1 MRLSVTMLDQYL
13 YWKSAEDMT
22 LTDFLARLRGDGVT
36 PAMEAGRA
44 FHSVLETATFAELE
58 TVERDGW
65 TFKFDLEAELPV
77 PVVRELKAER
87 LIQTPSGM
95 VTLVGKVDALHGLT
109 VRDYKLTE
117 KFDAERYADSYQW
130 RAYLSMFHAQ
140 KFIYDVFTC
149 RYGDDKVVT
158 VTDYHQLAFYTY
170 PEIASDVARE
180 VAGLAEIVAKHWP
193 ERAAA

>member
-22 LTDFLARLRGDGVT
+22 LAELLVRLRGGEVT

-44 FHSVLETATFAELE
+44 FHSVLETATFCELE

-65 TFKFDLEAELPV
+65 TFDFDLEAELPV
-77 PVVRELKAER
+77 PAIRELKAER
-87 LIQTPSGM
+87 IIQTPAGM
-95 VTLVGKVDALHGLT
+95 VTLVGKVDAIHGRT

-117 KFDAERYADSYQW
+117 RFDAERYADSYQW
-130 RAYLSMFHAQ
+130 RAYLSMFHATE
-140 KFIYDVFTC
+140 FIYDVFTC
-149 RYGDDKVVT
+149 RYGDDQRVT
-158 VTDYHQLAFYTY
+158 VNDYHQLRFFTY
-170 PEIASDVARE
+170 PGIESDVARE
-180 VAGLAEIVAKHWP
+180 VAGLAEIVAKHMP

>member
-22 LTDFLARLRGDGVT
+22 LEDFLARLRGTEVT

-44 FHSVLETATFAELE
+44 FHSVLETATFAELQS
-58 TVERDGW
+58 VERDGW
-65 TFKFDLEAELPV
+65 TFDFDLEATLPV
-77 PVVRELKAER
+77 PDIRELKAER
-87 LIQTPSGM
+87 IIQTPAGP
-95 VTLVGKVDALHGLT
+95 VTLVGKVDALHGYT

-117 KFDAERYADSYQW
+117 RFDAERYADSYQW
-130 RAYLSMFHAQ
+130 RAYLSMFHATS
-140 KFIYDVFTC
+140 FVYDVFTC
-149 RYGDDKVVT
+149 RYGDDKRVSVN
-158 VTDYHQLAFYTY
+158 DYHQLTFYTY
-170 PEIASDVARE
+170 PGIASDVARE